1 MLMYIFPDP
10 VVAPAGKALV
20 DAVPFTILF
29 RQEAPLCSA
38 ARYPEYTFNEE
49 SAVGFFPSIGTGM
62 TFQEGIELFPLVVS
76 KGCI

>member
-20 DAVPFTILF
+20 DTVPFTVLF
-29 RQEAPLCSA
+29 RQEALLCSA
-38 ARYPEYTFNEE
+38 ARDPEYTFNEE
-49 SAVGFFPSIGTGM
+49 SAVGFFPRICMGM
-62 TFQEGIELFPLVVS
+62 TLQEGIELFPLIVS